1 MAAWN
6 EPASIR
12 YQRRTGGDP
21 VLEAVSMQPRPP
33 GREFI
38 MVCGMGA
45 GVVWI
50 RWFGRTADE
59 ARETFRDWL
68 GQPWQTLT
76 TDFAGVGVANG
87 LDFKPSKIEWFN
99 IAE

>member
-21 VLEAVSMQPRPP
+21 VLEAVDMQPRPR

-38 MVCGMGA
+38 MVCGMG
-45 GVVWI
+45 
-50 RWFGRTADE
+50 
-59 ARETFRDWL
+59 
-68 GQPWQTLT
+68 
-76 TDFAGVGVANG
+76 
-87 LDFKPSKIEWFN
+87 KIEWFN